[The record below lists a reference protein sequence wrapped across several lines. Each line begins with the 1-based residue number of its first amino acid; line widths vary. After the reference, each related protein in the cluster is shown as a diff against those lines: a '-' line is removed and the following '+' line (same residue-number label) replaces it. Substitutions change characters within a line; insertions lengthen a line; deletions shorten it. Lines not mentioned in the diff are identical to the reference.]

1 MRRILLL
8 LITFLTVLFA
18 RSQRI
23 CGFADYRQQFI
34 HNTPG
39 LSDRI
44 TSIELFT
51 KKFQKQNSLAHLM
64 GANNTT
70 ASGLQ
75 VITIPVIVHVIY
87 NSSSQNISDAQVQ
100 SQVDVLNRD
109 YRRQNADT
117 SNIPLYFQ
125 QFAADCGFHFVLAKV
140 DPHGYATNGIV
151 RKHTSIQQ
159 FNITDGIKFSSSG
172 GDDAWD
178 ANSYFNIWVGD
189 LTGGV
194 LGYSSVVGG
203 PQKNDGVVVSY
214 KAFGTMGTATA
225 PFNEGRTATHET
237 GHWLNL
243 IHTWGDA
250 DCGDDKV
257 ADTPPQHA
265 AEYGCPNGI
274 IISCNDG
281 PNGEMYTNFMD
292 FTNDACMNIF
302 TLGQMDRMRVLFEPG
317 GERYSLLSSMA
328 LASTALPDTVD
339 AVSQEAN
346 VQLISVYPNP
356 AKDFVTVSMTDQ
368 NLIGS
373 TIEMYNQVGQRI
385 VAQKISQ
392 LQFQLNIGMVN
403 TGIYYLKINDGK
415 SRNVTKLVKF

>member
-1 MRRILLL
+1 MKRILLS
-8 LITFLTVLFA
+8 LITSLTVLFA
-18 RSQRI
+18 TSQRI
-23 CGFADYRQQFI
+23 CGFAEYRQQFI

-39 LSDRI
+39 LTEKIS
-44 TSIELFT
+44 SIEAFT
-51 KKFQKQNSLAHLM
+51 KRLQNLDSPSS
-64 GANNTT
+64 NNSITQ
-70 ASGLQ
+70 SS
-75 VITIPVIVHVIY
+75 VITIPVVVHVIY
-87 NSSSQNISDAQVQ
+87 NSSSQNINDAQVQ
-100 SQVDVLNRD
+100 SQIEVLNKD
-109 YRRQNADT
+109 YRRQNVDAANT
-117 SNIPLYFQ
+117 PSYFQ

-151 RKHTSIQQ
+151 RKRSSVQQ
-159 FNITDGIKFSSSG
+159 FNINDGIKFTSSN

-178 ANSYFNIWVGD
+178 ADSYFNIWVGD

-203 PQKNDGVVVSY
+203 PKANDGIVVSY
-214 KAFGTMGTATA
+214 KAFGTLGTATV

-257 ADTPPQHA
+257 DDTPPQQA
-265 AEYGCPNGI
+265 AEYGCPSGI
-274 IISCNDG
+274 IISCTDG

-302 TLGQMDRMRVLFEPG
+302 TQGQRIRMRALFEPDG
-317 GERYSLLSSMA
+317 VRYPLLSSMA
-328 LASTALPDTVD
+328 LTGTGLADTVD
-339 AVSQEAN
+339 AVTEESS

-356 AKDFVTVSMTDQ
+356 ARDFVTVNMTDP
-368 NLIGS
+368 NAIGS

-385 VAQKISQ
+385 ISQKISQ
-392 LQFQLNIGMVN
+392 LQFQVNIGTLNRGV
-403 TGIYYLKINDGK
+403 YYVKINDGK
-415 SRNVTKLVKF
+415 RKNVTKLVK

>member
-1 MRRILLL
+1 MKRILLS
-8 LITFLTVLFA
+8 LITSLTVLFA
-18 RSQRI
+18 TSQRI
-23 CGFADYRQQFI
+23 CGFAEYRQQFI

-39 LSDRI
+39 LTEKIS
-44 TSIELFT
+44 SIEAFT
-51 KKFQKQNSLAHLM
+51 KRLQNLDSPSS
-64 GANNTT
+64 NNSITQ
-70 ASGLQ
+70 SS
-75 VITIPVIVHVIY
+75 VITIPVVVHVIY
-87 NSSSQNISDAQVQ
+87 NSSSQNINDAQVQ
-100 SQVDVLNRD
+100 SQIDVLNKD
-109 YRRQNADT
+109 YRRQNVDAANT
-117 SNIPLYFQ
+117 PSYFQ

-151 RKHTSIQQ
+151 RKRSSVQQ
-159 FNITDGIKFSSSG
+159 FNINDGIKFTSSN

-178 ANSYFNIWVGD
+178 ADSYFNIWVGD

-203 PQKNDGVVVSY
+203 PKANDGIVVSY
-214 KAFGTMGTATA
+214 KAFGTLGTATV

-257 ADTPPQHA
+257 DDTPPQQA
-265 AEYGCPNGI
+265 AEYGCPSGI
-274 IISCNDG
+274 IISCTDG

-302 TLGQMDRMRVLFEPG
+302 TQGQRIRMRALFEPDG
-317 GERYSLLSSMA
+317 VRYPLLSSMA
-328 LASTALPDTVD
+328 LTGTGLADTVD
-339 AVSQEAN
+339 AVTEESS

-356 AKDFVTVSMTDQ
+356 ARDFVTVNMTDP
-368 NLIGS
+368 NAIGS

-385 VAQKISQ
+385 ISQKISQ
-392 LQFQLNIGMVN
+392 LQFQVNIGTLNRGV
-403 TGIYYLKINDGK
+403 YYVKINDGK
-415 SRNVTKLVKF
+415 SKNVTKLVKF

>member
-8 LITFLTVLFA
+8 LISSLTVLFA
-18 RSQRI
+18 TSQRI

-34 HNTPG
+34 NNTPG
-39 LSDRI
+39 LSERI
-44 TSIELFT
+44 ASIEAFT
-51 KKFQKQNSLAHLM
+51 RQSIRNKTSSTLGTNAT
-64 GANNTT
+64 GA
-70 ASGLQ
+70 GLS
-75 VITIPVIVHVIY
+75 VINIPVVVHIIY

-100 SQVDVLNRD
+100 SQIDVLNKD
-109 YRRQNADT
+109 YRRLNAD
-117 SNIPLYFQ
+117 SNNTPSYFR
-125 QFAADCGFHFVLAKV
+125 QFAADCGFHFELAKV

-151 RKHTSIQQ
+151 RKHTGIQA
-159 FNITDGIKFSSSG
+159 FNINDNIKFSSLG

-178 ANSYFNIWVGD
+178 DDSYFNIWVGD

-203 PQKNDGVVVSY
+203 PKTNDGIVVSY
-214 KAFGTMGTATA
+214 KYFGTIGTATV

-257 ADTPPQHA
+257 DDTPPQQA
-265 AEYGCPNGI
+265 AEYGCPSGI

-281 PNGEMYTNFMD
+281 PNGEMYTNYMD

-302 TLGQMDRMRVLFEPG
+302 TVGQRDRMRALFEPG
-317 GERYSLLSSMA
+317 GERYALLSSTA
-328 LASTALPDTVD
+328 LAATALADTVSS
-339 AVSQEAN
+339 VTEEATAS
-346 VQLISVYPNP
+346 ITTIYPNP
-356 AKDFVTVSMTDQ
+356 AKDFVTVSITDQ
-368 NLIGS
+368 NAIGS
-373 TIEMYNQVGQRI
+373 TIEMYNQVGQR
-385 VAQKISQ
+385 VVSQKILQ
-392 LQFQLNIGMVN
+392 LQFQLSVGSLN

-415 SRNVTKLVKF
+415 SKNVIKLLKL